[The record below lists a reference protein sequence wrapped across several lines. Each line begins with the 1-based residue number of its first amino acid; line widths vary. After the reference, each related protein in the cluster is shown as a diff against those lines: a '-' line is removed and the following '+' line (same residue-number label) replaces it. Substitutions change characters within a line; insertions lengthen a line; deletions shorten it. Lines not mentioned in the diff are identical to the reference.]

1 MRAARGN
8 LDDLTAQRTDKIA
21 ILPLGVD
28 DDNIVVGRERD
39 AGNGILHADRFA
51 AARYAEIKSVGRDQP
66 LAVANEQV
74 FADGV
79 DAIADAACVLNLL
92 RAKRH
97 EDRRTLGRQRP
108 QRLDPAQTV
117 RQDGIQAVLLLVVKR
132 GKMAGVLPPNRAQRL
147 RVGVELFERIG
158 NMNERH
164 DGEHHAL
171 VAHGEIVQILLGL
184 CAQLLQL
191 IGDRRGKVVFIVL
204 PLLPARNVRLD
215 AEDTA
220 LYLAY
225 RLVRGDRQNVD
236 GEDKA
241 ARNGGEVRD
250 HIVAEIAAEILEE
263 QDAAELVPH
272 LKIAVAE
279 TQPIRADQVAE
290 IHAAPEYRRLFI
302 RKQLLLAGA
311 KEVMQQP

>member
-1 MRAARGN
+1 M
-8 LDDLTAQRTDKIA
+8 
-21 ILPLGVD
+21 
-28 DDNIVVGRERD
+28 
-39 AGNGILHADRFA
+39 
-51 AARYAEIKSVGRDQP
+51 GRDQP

-79 DAIADAACVLNLL
+79 DAIADAARVLNLL
-92 RAKRH
+92 RAERH
-97 EDRRTLGRQRP
+97 KDRRTLRRQRP
-108 QRLDPAQTV
+108 QRLDPAQAV

-132 GKMAGVLPPNRAQRL
+132 GKMAGVLPSNRAQRL
-147 RVGVELFERIG
+147 RVGVELFKRIG

-191 IGDRRGKVVFIVL
+191 IGDGRRKVVLVVL
-204 PLLPARNVRLD
+204 ALLPARNVRLN

-272 LKIAVAE
+272 LKIAVVK
-279 TQPIRADQVAE
+279 TQPIWTDQVAE